1 VVVETA
7 ETQDAMIVAAMS
19 VIHQPVKVAAACFK
33 I

>member
-19 VIHQPVKVAAACFK
+19 VIHQHVKVAAVYIK